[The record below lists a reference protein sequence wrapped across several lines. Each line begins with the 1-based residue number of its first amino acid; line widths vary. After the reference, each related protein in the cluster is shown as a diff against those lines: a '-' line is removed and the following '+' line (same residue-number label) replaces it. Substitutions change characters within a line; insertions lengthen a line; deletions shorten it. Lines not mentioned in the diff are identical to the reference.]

1 MILTQKL
8 KLILQM
14 LKPTQNKTVADI
26 TNPALKEHT
35 LQGGVPLI
43 RLVIM
48 ILMIIYS
55 ELLCLPPNCT
65 CVIHQG
71 YYL

>member
-8 KLILQM
+8 QLILQMLRLILQM
-14 LKPTQNKTVADI
+14 LKPTQNKTVADK
-26 TNPALKEHT
+26 TNPALKDHS

-48 ILMIIYS
+48 FFDD
-55 ELLCLPPNCT
+55 
-65 CVIHQG
+65 
-71 YYL
+71 YLF